1 VAASVRRVEFLSTA
15 LAVDAIFARRCRG
28 VLPAAPISRALWPI
42 SPTRG

>member
-1 VAASVRRVEFLSTA
+1 

-42 SPTRG
+42 SDVWPTLG